1 MPVLEDRRADVAPR
15 HGWAVLPRAWLLT
28 GRQSQHQ
35 LSWHDPGPLGFH
47 EGLTTESDCG
57 WPVDQGRY
65 GRPDRVAPISHH
77 SSH

>member
-15 HGWAVLPRAWLLT
+15 HGWAVLPGAWLLT

-47 EGLTTESDCG
+47 EGL
-57 WPVDQGRY
+57 
-65 GRPDRVAPISHH
+65 
-77 SSH
+77 